1 MVICPKAILSVAR
14 VMATNNG
21 YLHSLVLRQ
30 VYVLMMYTSIMSCLK
45 SNLKSY
51 FLMMTD
57 KSAGSGI

>member
-30 VYVLMMYTSIMSCLK
+30 IYVLMMYTSIMSCLK
-45 SNLKSY
+45 SNLKIPI
-51 FLMMTD
+51 F
-57 KSAGSGI
+57 